1 MDKMDTLDL
10 VIQKIVHEF
19 YSGDK
24 KVAIT
29 TYTKEQCIDIFGEL
43 PEHGFFQFSE
53 AIVQYLDEYFKRDDR
68 KHIRPIYNHQLAWKG
83 KPEGSIL
90 YLIEP
95 GEQADFMELMTEIS
109 DFLTEIIRKVEENDD
124 ES

>member
-24 KVAIT
+24 RVAIT
-29 TYTKEQCIDIFGEL
+29 TYTKEQCVEVFGEL
-43 PEHGFFQFSE
+43 PEHGFFQFPE
-53 AIVQYLDEYFKRDDR
+53 GIVQYLDEYFKKDDK
-68 KHIRPIYNHQLAWKG
+68 KHIQPIYSHRLGSMG
-83 KPEGSIL
+83 KPEGSML
-90 YLIEP
+90 YLLEP
-95 GEQADFMELMTEIS
+95 GAKADLMEAMVGLS
-109 DFLTEIIRKVEENDD
+109 DTIAEMIQGLEDED

>member
-1 MDKMDTLDL
+1 MNDTLDL
-10 VIQKIVHEF
+10 IVQKIVHEF

-29 TYTKEQCIDIFGEL
+29 TYTKEQCMEVFGEL
-43 PEHGFFQFSE
+43 PEHSFFQFPE
-53 AIVQYLDEYFKRDDR
+53 GIVQYLGEYFKRDN
-68 KHIRPIYNHQLAWKG
+68 KKYIQPIYSHRLSVKG

-90 YLIEP
+90 YLLEP
-95 GEQADFMELMTEIS
+95 GAKADLMEAMVELSDTIS
-109 DFLTEIIRKVEENDD
+109 EMIQGMEDTD